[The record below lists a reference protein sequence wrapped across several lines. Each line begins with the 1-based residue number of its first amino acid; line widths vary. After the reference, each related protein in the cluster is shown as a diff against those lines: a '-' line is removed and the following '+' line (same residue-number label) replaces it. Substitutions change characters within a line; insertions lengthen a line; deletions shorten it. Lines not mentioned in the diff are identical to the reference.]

1 MARIA
6 IAGFQHE
13 TNSFA
18 PGRTDYDA
26 FLRADSWPG
35 LTRGEDILSVFD
47 GVNLP
52 IGGFIAEVATRHELS
67 PILWAAATPGGLV
80 TRDAYDRIT
89 AEIVDGIA
97 ALHGEKGLDA
107 VYLDLHGAMVCEHE
121 QDGEGALLR
130 RLRLLLGPGVP
141 IAASLDLHANI
152 TEEMFVYSDFLVA
165 YRTYPHVDMAET
177 GARAARALDA
187 MFACGLKPQ
196 KAMRRMPFLIPVA
209 AQTTDHSPAR
219 EIYALAAE
227 LEQGDVLSTSV
238 GLGFHP
244 ADIAKCGPVV
254 LAYGWNAATAHEAAN
269 TLRDYLQ
276 AHEND
281 FDPAFRSPEEAV
293 REAVA
298 MEEGAGTVILA
309 DVQDNA
315 GAGAGSD
322 STGLLHAALN
332 LAQGRPVLAGLV
344 CDPVMAARAHEA
356 GADGVVEGVIGQ
368 AYGDYDPLEGP
379 FEVLALS
386 DGVFDCHG
394 PFYAGIRANTGK
406 TALLRRRN
414 LTVAVSSR
422 RMQAADQ
429 AIFRH
434 LGVDPADFGMLILKS
449 SAHFR
454 ADFSPLARAIIN
466 VASPAIFCDRPER
479 NPYRNLRA
487 GVRLGPGGPLSG

>member
-18 PGRTDYDA
+18 PKPTDYDD
-26 FLRADSWPG
+26 FRRADSWPG
-35 LTRGEDILSVFD
+35 LTRGEDIFPVFD

-52 IGGFIAEVATRHELS
+52 IGGFIAEARGRHDLR
-67 PILWAAATPGGLV
+67 PVLWAAATPGGPV
-80 TRDAYDRIT
+80 TRDAYDRIA

-97 ALHGEKGLDA
+97 ALHGAEGLDA
-107 VYLDLHGAMVCEHE
+107 VYLDLHGAMVSEDE

-141 IAASLDLHANI
+141 IVASLDLHANI

-165 YRTYPHVDMAET
+165 YRTYPHVDMAAT

-187 MFACGLKPQ
+187 MFARSLKPQ
-196 KAMRRMPFLIPVA
+196 KAMRRIPFLIPVA
-209 AQTTDHSPAR
+209 AQTTDISPAR
-219 EIYALAAE
+219 EIYALAAD
-227 LEQGDVLSTSV
+227 LEQGDVLSASV

-254 LAYGWNAATAHEAAN
+254 LAYGWEAAAAHDAAN
-269 TLRDYLQ
+269 RLRDELQ
-276 AHEND
+276 AHENS
-281 FDPAFRSPEEAV
+281 FDPAFRSPEEAM

-298 MEEGAGTVILA
+298 MGAGEGPVILA

-322 STGLLHAALN
+322 STGLLQAAVA
-332 LAQGRPVLAGLV
+332 LAGDRTVLAGLV
-344 CDPVMAARAHEA
+344 CDPDLAARAHEA
-356 GADGVVEGVIGQ
+356 GEGGVIDAAMGR
-368 AYGDYDPLEGP
+368 AYGDYPPLPGP

-386 DGVFDCHG
+386 GGEFDCHG

-406 TALLRRRN
+406 TALLRRGP
-414 LTVAVSSR
+414 LTIAVSTR

-434 LGVDPADFGMLILKS
+434 LGADPAAFDILILKS

-454 ADFSPLARAIIN
+454 ADFAPMARGIIN
-466 VASPAIFCDRPER
+466 VDAPAIFCDRPER
-479 NPYRNLRA
+479 NPYRHLRS
-487 GVRLGPGGPLSG
+487 GVRLCPGGPLSG